1 MSYPWPTLMA
11 INLLYLTTLP
21 FSYRAQKR
29 QIANES

>member
-1 MSYPWPTLMA
+1 MA